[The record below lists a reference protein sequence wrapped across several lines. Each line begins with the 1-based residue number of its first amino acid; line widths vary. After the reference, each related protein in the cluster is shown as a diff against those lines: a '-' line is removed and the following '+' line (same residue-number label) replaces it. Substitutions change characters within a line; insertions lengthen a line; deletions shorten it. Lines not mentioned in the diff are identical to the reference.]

1 VKLWWSVQEEG
12 LKADLGLLD
21 VARDVVPPGFSSVGA
36 GVYEGVIKRDESL
49 IFKWNSQEF
58 SIDWS
63 VAPTPI
69 VEKAV

>member
-1 VKLWWSVQEEG
+1 V
-12 LKADLGLLD
+12 
-21 VARDVVPPGFSSVGA
+21 RDVVPKGFSSVGA